1 MRSIQLLDLVHS
13 GSTVIN
19 KKTGIVYCCCH
30 VSASVLLQKL
40 ISIICQIAVLFLHCC
55 IMVNVSPLQAALA
68 PIPILVALS
77 RTPVYRVRPWVW
89 GYGTSA
95 SDAERDE

>member
-1 MRSIQLLDLVHS
+1 
-13 GSTVIN
+13 
-19 KKTGIVYCCCH
+19 
-30 VSASVLLQKL
+30 
-40 ISIICQIAVLFLHCC
+40 
-55 IMVNVSPLQAALA
+55 MVNVSPLQAALA